1 MAKGP
6 QFTLYMIPLMQ
17 ALREMGG
24 SASSYEATDAVI
36 EREKIPES
44 ELEKTNKN
52 GQSKVRNKIAWARM
66 YLVYSGHIDSSAR
79 GIWRLT
85 EKGLQEDLSKLSP
98 VDLFKSGRLSL
109 KSEKGNDATGKLANE
124 VEVEERILDSEETQ
138 LLPVLKSLGAE
149 GFERLCQRL
158 LRESGF
164 QNVKVTGRSGDGGID
179 GEGILEINPL
189 LSFKVI
195 FQCKRY
201 QGSVGSADIRNF
213 RGAMEGRADKG
224 IFLTTGTFTMDAKK
238 EAVRDGAKPIELVDG
253 EKLVRLLFYTLKRI
267 PIAYQA
273 ISDGAPRLGTTNW
286 VTRRAH
292 MLRCLSR

>member
-6 QFTLYMIPLMQ
+6 QFTRYIVPLMQ
-17 ALREMGG
+17 ALREKGG

-36 EREKIPES
+36 EREKVPEA

-52 GQSKVRNKIAWARM
+52 GQSKVRNQIAWARM

-79 GIWRLT
+79 GVWRLT
-85 EKGLQEDLSKLSP
+85 EKGMQEDLAKLN
-98 VDLFKSGRLSL
+98 VNELFKAVYLAQ
-109 KSEKGNDATGKLANE
+109 KSEKGSEGAGKASSE
-124 VEVEERILDSEETQ
+124 VEVEEKILEAEETQ
-138 LLPVLKSLGAE
+138 LLPVLKSLAPE

-158 LRESGF
+158 LREHGF

-201 QGSVGSADIRNF
+201 QGSVGSGMIRDF
-213 RGAMEGRADKG
+213 RGAMIGRADKG
-224 IFLTTGTFTMDAKK
+224 IFITTGTFTMDAKK
-238 EAVRDGAKPIELVDG
+238 EAVRDGANPIELVDG
-253 EKLVRLLFYTLKRI
+253 EKLVRMFERLELGVK
-267 PIAYQA
+267 
-273 ISDGAPRLGTTNW
+273 PRVIYELDPEFFKEYK
-286 VTRRAH
+286 
-292 MLRCLSR
+292 

>member
-6 QFTLYMIPLMQ
+6 QFTRYMIPLMQ

-36 EREKIPES
+36 EHEKVPES

-52 GQSKVRNKIAWARM
+52 GQSKVRNQIAWARM

-85 EKGLQEDLSKLSP
+85 ENGLQEDLSKLNP
-98 VDLFKSGRLSL
+98 ADLFKSVHLAF
-109 KSEKGNDATGKLANE
+109 KSEKSGEATGKVANE
-124 VEVEERILDSEETQ
+124 VEVEERILESEETQ
-138 LLPVLKSLGAE
+138 LLPVLKSLSPE

-158 LRESGF
+158 LREHGF

-195 FQCKRY
+195 FQCKRH
-201 QGSVGSADIRNF
+201 QGSVGTGMIRDF
-213 RGAMEGRADKG
+213 RGAMIGRADKG

-238 EAVRDGAKPIELVDG
+238 EAVRDGANPIELVDG
-253 EKLVRLLFYTLKRI
+253 EKLVRMFERLELGVK
-267 PIAYQA
+267 
-273 ISDGAPRLGTTNW
+273 PRVLYE
-286 VTRRAH
+286 VDPEFFKEYK
-292 MLRCLSR
+292 